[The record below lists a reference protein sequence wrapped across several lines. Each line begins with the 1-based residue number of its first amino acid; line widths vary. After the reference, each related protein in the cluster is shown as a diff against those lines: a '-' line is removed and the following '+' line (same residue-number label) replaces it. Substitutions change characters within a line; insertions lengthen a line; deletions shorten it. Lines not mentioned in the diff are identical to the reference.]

1 MLEQLNY
8 LQENDKIDSI
18 ILLKMTRLARASARL
33 LFGGGVATSLGA
45 IQIDYSDAASPFAK
59 ILLGS
64 AAPPPKMSPTNKE
77 NTLHIAIPPAT

>member
-18 ILLKMTRLARASARL
+18 ILLKMARLAKASVRL
-33 LFGGGVATSLGA
+33 LFGGGLATSLGA
-45 IQIDYSDAASPFAK
+45 IQIDYSVAASPFAK

-64 AAPPPKMSPTNKE
+64 AAPPPKMSSTNKK
-77 NTLHIAIPPAT
+77 NTPHIAIPPAT